1 MVWQAPAAV
10 NRWPR
15 RQLGRTSE
23 QRPQS
28 RLAGVVLAFPPG
40 YGGEGGIRTLDA
52 GNPHTRFPGVL
63 LKPLGHLSPG
73 GLEGL
78 RWHREFYQ
86 PLLAR
91 YNELKTTAVGC
102 RTRYQSVVKT
112 AKAVL

>member
-10 NRWPR
+10 NRWSR
-15 RQLGRTSE
+15 QQLGRTSE

-40 YGGEGGIRTLDA
+40 YGGGGGIRTLDA

-63 LKPLGHLSPG
+63 LRPLGHLSPG

-78 RWHREFYQ
+78 RGQREVYQ
-86 PLLAR
+86 PLPAR
-91 YNELKTTAVGC
+91 VNELQTTAGGPATRTVGGNN
-102 RTRYQSVVKT
+102 S
-112 AKAVL
+112 